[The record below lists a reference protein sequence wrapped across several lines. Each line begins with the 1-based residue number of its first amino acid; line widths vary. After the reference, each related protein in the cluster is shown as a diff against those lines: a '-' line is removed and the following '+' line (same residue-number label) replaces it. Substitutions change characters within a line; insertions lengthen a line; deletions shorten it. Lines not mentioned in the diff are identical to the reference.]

1 MIPNSKKESPTS
13 ILSQSTHSGQILWRP
28 CWLCRVL
35 SSVAQSNSL
44 WPHGLQ
50 HARFPCPSS
59 TPRACSNLCPSS
71 RWCHPT
77 ISSFVVPFSCL
88 QSFPA
93 SGSFPTTQ
101 FFTSGGQ
108 SIGVSASASVL
119 PMNIQDWF
127 PLGLTSLI
135 SLLSKGLSRVF
146 SNTTVQGLM
155 NLGLPPL
162 LLEVSL
168 HLALCVTWGPPL
180 WVRLPWVQPWNSP
193 ELDIS
198 PRLSASFSTVLI
210 NIARLKC
217 ISLLSLHHFSPQRN
231 LQCLAYQVS
240 LGSFLT
246 RGGPSLPSTPPRHL
260 SFLVLSIYCPLLLS
274 VSCTSSAC
282 KL

>member
-1 MIPNSKKESPTS
+1 MTPTFS
-13 ILSQSTHSGQILWRP
+13 SVTELCPTLWDPMDCSTSWFSVNHQLPELTQTHVRGVSDAIQSLHP
-28 CWLCRVL
+28 L
-35 SSVAQSNSL
+35 SS
-44 WPHGLQ
+44 
-50 HARFPCPSS
+50 PS
-59 TPRACSNLCPSS
+59 PSA
-71 RWCHPT
+71 
-77 ISSFVVPFSCL
+77 L
-88 QSFPA
+88 QSSQHQVF
-93 SGSFPTTQ
+93 SMSQ
-101 FFTSGGQ
+101 FFSSGGQ

-135 SLLSKGLSRVF
+135 SLPSKGLSRVF

-260 SFLVLSIYCPLLLS
+260 SFLVLSIYFPLLLS